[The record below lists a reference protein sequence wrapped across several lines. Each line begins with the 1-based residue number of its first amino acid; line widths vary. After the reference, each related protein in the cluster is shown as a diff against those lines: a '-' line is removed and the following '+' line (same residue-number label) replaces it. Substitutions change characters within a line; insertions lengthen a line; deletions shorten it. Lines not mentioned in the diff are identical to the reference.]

1 MKKLLLLFA
10 ILLFSG
16 CSIKYNLSFTDG
28 SFNEQIDFA
37 IPTNS
42 TEKIDFGNKEYIYD
56 YLLENDFYTDT
67 KNTKTYTKEV
77 SFTDDNNIVSLKA
90 SFLPNELEYAKT
102 INTCFENKII
112 MNEED
117 YVYIYLYGEFTCYKK
132 QDVII
137 NFNSNYEI
145 ISDNSL
151 YEEDS
156 NKVWIIN
163 KDNYKNV
170 DIKLQVS
177 KFELQKDSV
186 FEFNTLTIVGL
197 IALVLLSG
205 ISIYLYNKLK
215 KD

>member
-197 IALVLLSG
+197 IALVILSG